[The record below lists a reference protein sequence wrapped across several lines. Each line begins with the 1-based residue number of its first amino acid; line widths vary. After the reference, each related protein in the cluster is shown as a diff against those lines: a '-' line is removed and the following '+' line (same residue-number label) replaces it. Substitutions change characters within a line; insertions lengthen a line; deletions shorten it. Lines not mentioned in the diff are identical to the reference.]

1 MKTFYTA
8 SRVLKQLLH
17 DPRTLG
23 LVFVVPPV
31 LLWILKYV
39 FNNDRLFDS
48 IAPLMLGIF
57 PMVMMFL
64 ITSIATL
71 RERRSGTLARL
82 MSTPLAKSD
91 FILGYALAF
100 SLLAM
105 VQAVIASV
113 VMIYFLNLNVTIA
126 GGTFFAI
133 VAAVF
138 SALLGTAMG
147 LCASA
152 FARTEFQAIQFMP
165 AFLFPQLLLCGLF
178 AARDQ
183 MTSVFYHISD
193 WLPLTYST
201 DLLKRIAN
209 NASWNNDAT
218 KDLLIIIGF
227 ILAFLI
233 LGALTIRRQEKP

>member
-100 SLLAM
+100 SLLAL

-113 VMIYFLNLNVTIA
+113 VMIYLLNVTIA
-126 GGTFFAI
+126 GGTFFAGC
-133 VAAVF
+133 AAVF

-178 AARDQ
+178 APRDQ
-183 MTSVFYHISD
+183 MTSVFYHISE

-209 NASWNNDAT
+209 NASWSGDAT
-218 KDLLIIIGF
+218 KDLLIIVGF

>member
-1 MKTFYTA
+1 MKILHTTA
-8 SRVLKQLLH
+8 RVLRQLGH
-17 DPRTLG
+17 DPRTLA
-23 LVFVVPPV
+23 LVFLVPPI

-39 FNNDRLFDS
+39 FNNDRLFDQ

-82 MSTPLAKSD
+82 MSTPLGKSD

-100 SLLAM
+100 SLVAA

-113 VMIYFLNLNVTIA
+113 AMIYFLNVNIA
-126 GGTFFAI
+126 GGTILAI
-133 VAAVF
+133 LAAVI

-178 AARDQ
+178 ATREQ
-183 MTSVFYHISD
+183 MAPVFATISD

-201 DLLKRIAN
+201 DLMKKIAN
-209 NASWNNDAT
+209 NTAWVSGAT
-218 KDLLIIIGF
+218 KDLLIIVGF
-227 ILAFLI
+227 IVAFLI